1 MDMIF
6 SRKKEV
12 NYFAILSEMADCSRK
27 AAYQLDEMLNNY
39 TNVAAKANAI
49 HDVEH
54 EADKLLHG
62 LIRELNRAF
71 VTPIDRE
78 DLLNIGSGIDSITDA
93 IEDVA
98 NSFDMYSI
106 KEVANEALA
115 MSKLVM
121 AACKT
126 LSEAVKEFEK
136 FRSSKKLVELIIE
149 VNRLEEKGDML
160 YRSTVKELYKNDSL
174 PVLDIIKWKEIYD
187 NMECILD
194 TCEDVA
200 NLIEGTV
207 LKNR

>member
-1 MDMIF
+1 MLF
-6 SRKKEV
+6 GRKKEV
-12 NYFAILSEMADCSRK
+12 NYFAILSKMADCSRK
-27 AAYQLDEMLNNY
+27 AASQLDEMLNNY
-39 TNVAAKANAI
+39 TDVAAKAKAI

-62 LIRELNRAF
+62 LTRELNRAF

-78 DLLNIGSGIDSITDA
+78 DLLHIGSGIDSITDA
-93 IEDVA
+93 IEEVA

-115 MSKLVM
+115 MSKIVM
-121 AACKT
+121 AACRI
-126 LSEAVKEFEK
+126 LSEAVKEFEM
-136 FRSSKKLVELIIE
+136 FRSSKKLADLIIE

-174 PVLDIIKWKEIYD
+174 SVLDIIKWKEIYD